1 MKKTVL
7 IFLML
12 LVAQIAA
19 TANAAP
25 LKVFVAGVTAVG
37 TVNRDEVQLTI
48 KTLLT
53 TRLNRDTIATVEN
66 AAEADC
72 VVTLSYVVAGQTFS
86 LDAVATSGGKTK
98 STVFVEGEHPGG
110 LISGVGKL
118 ADKLAAE
125 LPKVQPVQA
134 VSPAVPGDIV
144 RINDATMGTRSGWRS
159 QPLSGAFNLI
169 AAGSRNPDGSRE
181 VFLADNRRL
190 LHYRQGKDFRLVSE
204 KELKVYEKIVSL
216 DVIEAGSGS
225 LELYLT
231 VLRNDQPA
239 SQIWQLNGDT
249 LQLIAADLPYYFR
262 ALSLPGST
270 RKIYAQKSGGEQF
283 FTNEIFEAARQGAGI
298 NLLNPITLPRPATIY
313 TFARFAGKDGRQYT
327 ATYTSENKLVVFDSD
342 LREMWRSSETYGGSE
357 LFLEKPSL
365 AGGGGQGETQTYMNQ
380 RILVTP
386 GGEVLVGK
394 NDSHWLL
401 GKKSNYSNGTVFC
414 LSWSGDHLEGK
425 WHTRVAEY
433 YMPDFFYDDMQK
445 ELLQLELVSRPH
457 IFSKGSTVLTVRKV
471 D

>member
-12 LVAQIAA
+12 LFVQVAA

-25 LKVFVAGVTAVG
+25 LKVFIATATAVG
-37 TVNRDEVQLTI
+37 TANREELQLTI

-53 TRLNRDTIATVEN
+53 TRLNRGAIATVES

-72 VVTLSYVVAGQTFS
+72 VVTLSYVVAGRTFS
-86 LDAVATSGGKTK
+86 LDAVAASGGKTR
-98 STVFVEGEHPGG
+98 STLFVEGEHPGG

-125 LPKVQPVQA
+125 LPKDQTVQA
-134 VSPAVPGDIV
+134 ASSAAPGDIV
-144 RINDATMGTRSGWRS
+144 RINETTVGTRASWRS

-169 AAGSRNPDGSRE
+169 TAGSSNPDGSRD

-190 LHYRQGKDFRLVSE
+190 IHYRQGKDFRLISE
-204 KELKVYEKIVSL
+204 KELKVYEKIVSI
-216 DVIEAGSGS
+216 DVIQAGSGS

-231 VLRNDQPA
+231 VVRNDQPA
-239 SQIWQLNGDT
+239 SQIWQLNGDA
-249 LQLIAADLPYYFR
+249 LQLIAGDLPYYFR
-262 ALSLPGST
+262 ALSLSGGA
-270 RKIYAQKSGGEQF
+270 RKLYVQKSGVERF
-283 FTNEIFEAARQGAGI
+283 FTNEVFEAERHGAEI
-298 NLLNPITLPRPATIY
+298 KLKNLIKLPLAATIY
-313 TFARFAGKDGRQYT
+313 SFNQFADKNGMQHT
-327 ATYTSENKLVVFDSD
+327 VTYSPENKLVVFDSD
-342 LREMWRSSETYGGSE
+342 QRELWRSSETYGGSE

-365 AGGGGQGETQTYMNQ
+365 TESSGKEAVQTYMNQ

-386 GGEVLVGK
+386 GGDVLVGK
-394 NDSHWLL
+394 NDSLWFL

-414 LSWSGDHLEGK
+414 LSWSGDHLEAK

-433 YMPDFFYDDMQK
+433 YMPDFFYDDKQK
-445 ELLQLELVSRPH
+445 ELLQLELVSRQH
-457 IFSKGSTVLTVRKV
+457 ILSKGSTVLTVRKV

>member
-1 MKKTVL
+1 M
-7 IFLML
+7 
-12 LVAQIAA
+12 
-19 TANAAP
+19 
-25 LKVFVAGVTAVG
+25 
-37 TVNRDEVQLTI
+37 
-48 KTLLT
+48 
-53 TRLNRDTIATVEN
+53 
-66 AAEADC
+66 
-72 VVTLSYVVAGQTFS
+72 
-86 LDAVATSGGKTK
+86 
-98 STVFVEGEHPGG
+98 FVEGEHPGG

-125 LPKVQPVQA
+125 LPKAQIVQA
-134 VSPAVPGDIV
+134 VSSAAPGDIV
-144 RINDATMGTRSGWRS
+144 RINEATIGTHAGWRS

-169 AAGSRNPDGSRE
+169 AAGSSNPDGSRD

-216 DVIEAGSGS
+216 DVVEAGSGS

-231 VLRNDQPA
+231 VVRNDQPA

-249 LQLIAADLPYYFR
+249 LQLIASDLPYYFR

-270 RKIYAQKSGGEQF
+270 RKLYAQKPGGEQF
-283 FTNEIFEAARQGAGI
+283 FTNEIFEAARDGAGI
-298 NLLNPITLPRPATIY
+298 RLKNLIKLPRPATIY
-313 TFARFAGKDGRQYT
+313 TFNRFADKDGRQYT
-327 ATYTSENKLVVFDSD
+327 VTYSSENKLVVFDSD
-342 LREMWRSSETYGGSE
+342 LRELWRSSEIYGGSE

-365 AGGGGQGETQTYMNQ
+365 AGEGGQGTTQTYMNQ
-380 RILVTP
+380 RIQVTS
-386 GGEVLVGK
+386 GGDVLVGK
-394 NDSHWLL
+394 NESLWFL

-433 YMPDFFYDDMQK
+433 YMPDFFYDDKQK